1 MVDIMCMPSS
11 KNIQFEKMNLIRYM
25 ENAMLAYIRLKNKN
39 FFIVIFICDG
49 CLFTICTRSLS
60 AEEG

>member
-1 MVDIMCMPSS
+1 MVDIMCTPSS
-11 KNIQFEKMNLIRYM
+11 KNIKFEKMKLIFM

-39 FFIVIFICDG
+39 FFIVIITCDG